1 MHFLKWLLL
10 TVYFS
15 KCIFFYM
22 DSFRSFMALGR
33 KIEVKKI
40 HIHINTYVVPFLS
53 GFSFKNI

>member
-1 MHFLKWLLL
+1 M
-10 TVYFS
+10 Y
-15 KCIFFYM
+15 FFYM